1 MRQMRLLINLINST
15 IGPLEFRQYDSTRMY
30 YMVIAGLR
38 ADYRDVTYCTRRLK
52 VKEQRIKMYHYD
64 NLIDLS
70 KLLEEKYVLNISN
83 NITLINS
90 NL

>member
-1 MRQMRLLINLINST
+1 MHNTVN
-15 IGPLEFRQYDSTRMY
+15 
-30 YMVIAGLR
+30 AGLR
-38 ADYRDVTYCTRRLK
+38 DDYNDVTYRTRRLK
-52 VKEQRIKMYHYD
+52 VKEQRIEIYYY

-70 KLLEEKYVLNISN
+70 ILLEEDHVLNISN